1 MISIILCTYNQEK
14 YIAEAIESALMQV
27 CDEPFEIL
35 VGDDCSQDT
44 TREVIKSYYEKYP
57 ELIRLIYPEHNLGAT
72 GNTLNLV
79 RASKG
84 EYLAFLDGDDAW
96 ISADI
101 LQKQVNVFRKESS
114 IGMVV
119 ASAKIWNEQKQ
130 QYTGTLG
137 DANCE
142 SLAKMIRYDSDV
154 AAPTISVRKNL
165 FEKCI
170 IDSEWYINEDYF
182 FDTIWAYWFAY
193 HSQIYYIPQEL
204 AKYRVLRISECHSD
218 NPTKLREYAKRYYA
232 IKTRFLLENHIEID
246 TSYNILL
253 NEWDKVYEEAA
264 WRTEKTI
271 RNSKTY
277 KLGKIL
283 IKPLKMLKKNLRYGL
298 KNLNS

>member
-35 VGDDCSQDT
+35 VGDDCSQDA

-57 ELIRLIYPEHNLGAT
+57 GLIRLIYPEHNLGAT

-84 EYLAFLDGDDAW
+84 EYLAFLDGDDVW
-96 ISADI
+96 LTEDI

-119 ASAKIWNEQKQ
+119 AVAKIWDEQKQ

-142 SLAKMIRYDSDV
+142 SLAKMIKYDFDV
-154 AAPTISVRKNL
+154 AAPTISVRKKL

-170 IDSEWYINEDYF
+170 GDCKWYIKEDYF
-182 FDTIWAYWFAY
+182 FDTIWAYWFAFY
-193 HSQIYYIPQEL
+193 SKIHFIPEEL
-204 AKYRVLRISECHSD
+204 SKYRVLRNSECHSD
-218 NPTKLREYAKRYYA
+218 NPTKLKEYAKRYYA
-232 IKTRFLLENHIEID
+232 IKTRFILEHNID
-246 TSYNILL
+246 IDISYNVLL
-253 NEWDKVYEEAA
+253 SEWDKAYEEGV
-264 WRTEKTI
+264 WRTEKQI

-283 IKPLKMLKKNLRYGL
+283 MKPLKVFKK
-298 KNLNS
+298 